1 MGQAV
6 PHTLW
11 QGLGWQRTLWV
22 ARPAGVPPGAWPKKG
37 SELGAWRGPRPQ
49 MGLGTRACPRVP
61 PLQVP
66 KVLGSGGT
74 SGRGAVTVPWGAR
87 SPSCPEELCLLRL
100 VSLLIFPPRF
110 HFARSPTSATRCHAN
125 LENIDWHTSF
135 PPPGAK
141 TPGCAGAGCQRC
153 LILGSKCRF
162 VSIPCCVHSDS
173 PGARSAAR
181 AACLEAE
188 AARFLSFCTFL
199 FKYFDANKDG
209 TCGVEGS
216 FPRGCVQQPNSNL
229 APRARWGRVCVLGP
243 PCAVPAGWGW
253 RCGERAGGIPVVPGC

>member
-1 MGQAV
+1 M
-6 PHTLW
+6 P
-11 QGLGWQRTLWV
+11 QGHPV
-22 ARPAGVPPGAWPKKG
+22 AGCWGAGAP
-37 SELGAWRGPRPQ
+37 
-49 MGLGTRACPRVP
+49 
-61 PLQVP
+61 
-66 KVLGSGGT
+66 
-74 SGRGAVTVPWGAR
+74 RGAGLSPCHGGHSPHPAPR
-87 SPSCPEELCLLRL
+87 SCASCASFPC
-100 VSLLIFPPRF
+100 SFPPPRF

-181 AACLEAE
+181 AARLEAE

-199 FKYFDANKDG
+199 FKYFDANRDG

-229 APRARWGRVCVLGP
+229 ASRASWGRVCVLGP

-253 RCGERAGGIPVVPGC
+253 RCGERAGGIPVVPGG